1 MPVSAKLLCYGTVV
15 ATITAC
21 LEEFAPKPVTTNQI
35 LDWLYP
41 EGLDPNLRK
50 KAYGSVASC
59 LSNHTGQKWFR
70 IKLGSYAL
78 DQKLAA

>member
-1 MPVSAKLLCYGTVV
+1 M

-21 LEEFAPKPVTTNQI
+21 LEALAPDPVTISQI

-41 EGLDPNLRK
+41 EGLDRAVRK
-50 KAYGSVASC
+50 KAYGSIASC
-59 LSNHTGQKWFR
+59 LSNYTGVKWVR
-70 IKLGSYAL
+70 IKQGFYAL